1 MAKMYKSKGLDNIFM
16 QKYKNSVDFV
26 ATENK
31 NYSIVSLNL
40 AQLKELRK
48 LVNQA
53 IVDLTFNNDE

>member
-31 NYSIVSLNL
+31 EYAIVSLNL

-48 LVNQA
+48 LINQA
-53 IVDLTFNNDE
+53 IIDLTFNNEK

>member
-1 MAKMYKSKGLDNIFM
+1 MAKIYKSKSIDNIFM

>member
-1 MAKMYKSKGLDNIFM
+1 MYKSKGLDNIFM

-31 NYSIVSLNL
+31 SYAIVSLNL

-48 LVNQA
+48 LINQA
-53 IVDLTFNNDE
+53 IIDLTFNNDE